1 MMSKRPMRILF
12 VFSSRSMGGM
22 ETRAARVARLSRERG
37 HKVLFGCLPG
47 STLDR
52 QLAQFGIPR
61 FGLYIHG
68 SADIVSSL
76 RLYRRLKRER
86 PDVVMAFSG
95 KDYWM
100 TILAAKL
107 AGTPVVLNRSTAS
120 ALRSISVPV
129 ALRANAVFAV
139 SQGIKDILA
148 GQGMPDGLVQV
159 IHVGV
164 NTSVFSPTAVAPRE
178 SIRADM
184 GIAPDAFVV
193 GCLGRKGKGQE
204 DLLAADTYLSAAC
217 PSACYFFAG
226 EEMPEHLAPLID
238 SRPGLRERTMVRE
251 LVPHN
256 QIPAI
261 LHALDV
267 VVMTPEREP
276 FSNAVLEAMA
286 MEKPLILSRTLG
298 NKEAVVEGESG
309 HLVEPGGVTAIGA
322 DLVTLYR
329 NPFQRKAMGKQA
341 GERVRELFSEEAM
354 MSALERSW
362 ATVAG

>member
-1 MMSKRPMRILF
+1 MSKRPLRILF
-12 VFSSRSMGGM
+12 VFSTRSMGGM
-22 ETRAARVARLSRERG
+22 ETRAARVARLARERG
-37 HKVLFGCLPG
+37 HQVLFGCLPG

-52 QLAQFGIPR
+52 QLAQFRIPR

-68 SADIVSSL
+68 SADIASSL
-76 RLYRRLKRER
+76 QLYRYLKRER

-129 ALRANAVFAV
+129 ARRADAVFAV
-139 SQGIKDILA
+139 SQGIKDILV
-148 GQGMPDGLVQV
+148 GQGMPEGLVQV

-178 SIRADM
+178 RIRADM

-193 GCLGRKGKGQE
+193 GCLGRNGKGQE
-204 DLLAADTYLSAAC
+204 DLLTADTHLSAAC
-217 PSACYFFAG
+217 PGVRYFFAG
-226 EEMPEHLAPLID
+226 EEMPQHLAPLID
-238 SRPGLRERTMVRE
+238 SRPGLRERVTVRE
-251 LVPHN
+251 LIPHS

-261 LHALDV
+261 LRALDV

-298 NKEAVVEGESG
+298 NIEAVVEGESG
-309 HLVEPGGVTAIGA
+309 RLVEAGDVTAIGA
-322 DLVTLYR
+322 NLVMLYR
-329 NPFQRKAMGKQA
+329 DPVQRKTMGKRA
-341 GERVRELFSEEAM
+341 GERVHELFSEEAM

-362 ATVAG
+362 AAVAG